1 MPQEPLNEFQWDWP
15 SCLIKSWGSSGTQEP
30 SLRLVTAWRVTTWSG
45 GSSATALTWFREWA
59 GGVLLG
65 KPLLPA
71 GERGGGKRSRDAR
84 FSTVLL
90 LRPRDWRNQSFS
102 DVLSTTGCQA
112 SSRTKQNETRFST
125 GPPSG
130 EREVH
135 SPSPD
140 KQSPPS
146 LGRPSQG
153 LLHLR
158 LTPGLAGAWTGWASC
173 LQPTPWRCLVEGTGR
188 RPRRWAGWGAATG
201 VEAAGFLRHMMY
213 LIASVCFCAAE
224 NCWAKLS
231 TASPVC
237 DTGAFRNCTFSCSF
251 MSARH
256 SQRWCSCTT
265 SVDIAQPRDCVVT
278 FVTRS
283 VRSAS

>member
-1 MPQEPLNEFQWDWP
+1 MSF
-15 SCLIKSWGSSGTQEP
+15 SGTTVLPDKVLRQFRNTGTQLEACD
-30 SLRLVTAWRVTTWSG
+30 SLACDDLKRGLECYSPYLVPRMGRRSALG
-45 GSSATALTWFREWA
+45 QATAACW
-59 GGVLLG
+59 
-65 KPLLPA
+65 
-71 GERGGGKRSRDAR
+71 GERRRNAIPWC
-84 FSTVLL
+84 TVHHCPPVETQKLKKPIFF
-90 LRPRDWRNQSFS
+90 RCFEYHC
-102 DVLSTTGCQA
+102 CQA

-173 LQPTPWRCLVEGTGR
+173 LQPAPWSCLVEGTGG

-201 VEAAGFLRHMMY
+201 VEAAGFLQGMMY

-278 FVTRS
+278 FVT
-283 VRSAS
+283 